1 MMENQIE
8 DDFLEIKGKL
18 VLVDPCSKYYD
29 SFKQANAV
37 AKTAS
42 KSGFKVTVSRI
53 REFFGDEF
61 CVTFADIKCKNDFF
75 NGRLS

>member
-1 MMENQIE
+1 MMEDQIE
-8 DDFLEIKGKL
+8 DDFLGIEGKL
-18 VLVDPCSKYYD
+18 VSADPRCKYYD
-29 SFKQANAV
+29 SFKLANKV

-61 CVTFADIKCKNDFF
+61 CVTFTDEENKNNFF
-75 NGRLS
+75 SRYPS